1 MSTATLGVLH
11 TSYPVAMRVA
21 HELLSAQFTVV
32 DAEKNYLG
40 YKIIVLYAIVERYLF
55 NVKPCVP
62 FIGHRQTLHPRSDA
76 KVLDI

>member
-32 DAEKNYLG
+32 DAEKDYLLLSMR
-40 YKIIVLYAIVERYLF
+40 LYTMHNKFSNCFVWLS
-55 NVKPCVP
+55 PS
-62 FIGHRQTLHPRSDA
+62 TSD
-76 KVLDI
+76 LEFHLLS